1 MSGRTIPPLPSR
13 SRRFAQELRQAQTNA
28 ELRLWERLRSSRLAG
43 LKFRRQHPVPPYV
56 LDFYCE
62 SEKLAVELDGSQH
75 TDVADAQRTQFLAK
89 RGIKILRF
97 WDNDVFSNFEAVL
110 SSILA
115 SVQAPTLT
123 PDPSPTGRGENSEQS
138 QR

>member
-1 MSGRTIPPLPSR
+1 
-13 SRRFAQELRQAQTNA
+13 
-28 ELRLWERLRSSRLAG
+28 

-62 SEKLAVELDGSQH
+62 SANLAVELDGSQH
-75 TDVADAQRTQFLAK
+75 SDGVDARRTQFLEK
-89 RGIKILRF
+89 QGIKVLRF
-97 WDNDVFSNFEAVL
+97 WDNEVLSNFEAVL

-115 SVQAPTLT
+115 SIQAPTLT
-123 PDPSPTGRGENSEQS
+123 PDPSPTGRGENSEQR